1 MLSTHWTEEVY
12 WGEKMDK
19 LDKKDK
25 NFKTRQE
32 SKERSYNKETF
43 VDGLDKN
50 ETVDFDLFD
59 LEKCF
64 ENRHHWQDQC

>member
-1 MLSTHWTEEVY
+1 
-12 WGEKMDK
+12 MDK

-64 ENRHHWQDQC
+64 ENRHH